1 MKSNQSPAQ
10 SGHINP
16 APNRKRA
23 ENKDNLD
30 SRKNEEQD
38 DKGDDVTHN
47 EKERRS
53 KPKGQKDK

>member
-1 MKSNQSPAQ
+1 MNNNRPQVPAK
-10 SGHINP
+10 HHNP

-38 DKGDDVTHN
+38 NKGDDVTHN
-47 EKERRS
+47 AKEHRS